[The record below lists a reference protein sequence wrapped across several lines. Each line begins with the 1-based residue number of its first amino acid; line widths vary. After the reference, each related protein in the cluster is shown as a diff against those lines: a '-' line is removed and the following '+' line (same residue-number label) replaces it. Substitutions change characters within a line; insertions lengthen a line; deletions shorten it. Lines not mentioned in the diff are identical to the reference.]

1 MENKGQKQKDIYSIT
16 EWLTMKTTEK
26 NSLVQVIQLSWEKN
40 LISWG
45 NSYQTLSKVVECCQM
60 LLNVAQYVVECW
72 ETP

>member
-45 NSYQTLSKVVECCQM
+45 NSYQTLSKVVEAFSFNH
-60 LLNVAQYVVECW
+60 L
-72 ETP
+72 